1 MLLYIRLLSES
12 FSFALNALRNNKLRT
27 LLSLLGV
34 TIGIFSIIAV
44 LAAVDSMDKKIKED
58 LSDMDMNTIY
68 LMNFSFGP
76 SEVPRWKRDQFP
88 KVTYEEFEFLKK
100 SVPSIDK
107 ISFNFF
113 ARNESVK
120 FESKTVNS
128 IRVKPSTED
137 FFDIEP
143 IKIET
148 GRLFN
153 AAESNSGSPV
163 IVIGNEVAKGLFD
176 TSDPIGKKIRLYG
189 QKLTVIGVLKK
200 QGQGMFGD
208 SNDVGVFFPVNF
220 LRRMYG
226 DDNDALR
233 AAILIKPEKGI
244 DIEEFKA
251 EVSQKLRV
259 HRGVKTGEIDNF
271 FMNVL
276 SGFTDFIDNIVGQMN
291 AIGWGI
297 SAFSLLVGGFG
308 LCGIPENLIS
318 ALRDKGSNGLTVVS
332 NNAGVDDFGLGLL
345 LRTRQIKRMI
355 SSYVGENK
363 EFERQLLSGELE
375 VELIPQGTLA
385 ERCRAAGAGIPAFF
399 TPAGVGTE
407 VAEGKEVRV
416 FDGKTY
422 LLEHAFQSD
431 FALVKAWKGDRYGNL
446 IFKDTARNFNP
457 MMAMAG
463 KITIAEVEELVP
475 LGQLDPNEVHV
486 AGIFVHRIFQG
497 SNYEKRI
504 EQRTVRPKS

>member
-1 MLLYIRLLSES
+1 MLLYIRLLTES

-163 IVIGNEVAKGLFD
+163 VVIGNEVAKGLFD

-308 LCGIPENLIS
+308 IANIMFVSVKERTNLIGIQKALGAKNKFILFQFLFEAVILSLIGGLIGMFLVWIIAIILSNTLDFEFVLS
-318 ALRDKGSNGLTVVS
+318 ASNMLLGSGL
-332 NNAGVDDFGLGLL
+332 AAFIGL
-345 LRTRQIKRMI
+345 I
-355 SSYVGENK
+355 
-363 EFERQLLSGELE
+363 
-375 VELIPQGTLA
+375 
-385 ERCRAAGAGIPAFF
+385 AGIVPAIS
-399 TPAGVGTE
+399 AS
-407 VAEGKEVRV
+407 K
-416 FDGKTY
+416 
-422 LLEHAFQSD
+422 
-431 FALVKAWKGDRYGNL
+431 
-446 IFKDTARNFNP
+446 
-457 MMAMAG
+457 
-463 KITIAEVEELVP
+463 
-475 LGQLDPNEVHV
+475 LDPVE
-486 AGIFVHRIFQG
+486 AIRSGM
-497 SNYEKRI
+497 
-504 EQRTVRPKS
+504 

>member
-1 MLLYIRLLSES
+1 MLLYLRLLSES
-12 FSFALNALRNNKLRT
+12 FSFAINALRNNKLRT

-76 SEVPRWKRDQFP
+76 SEVPRWKREQFP
-88 KVTYEEFEFLKK
+88 KVTYDEFEFLKK
-100 SVPSIDK
+100 SIPSIDK

-163 IVIGNEVAKGLFD
+163 IVIGSEVANGLFEN
-176 TSDPIGKKIRLYG
+176 TDPIGKKIRLYG

-208 SNDVGVFFPVNF
+208 SNDVAVFFPVNF

-226 DDNDALR
+226 DENDALR

-251 EVSQKLRV
+251 ELAQKLRV

-308 LCGIPENLIS
+308 IANIMFVSVKERTNLIGIQK
-318 ALRDKGSNGLTVVS
+318 ALGAKNKFILFQFLFEAVILSLIGGLIGMFLVWIIALILSSTLDFEFVLSTANMLLGSGL
-332 NNAGVDDFGLGLL
+332 AAFIGL
-345 LRTRQIKRMI
+345 I
-355 SSYVGENK
+355 
-363 EFERQLLSGELE
+363 
-375 VELIPQGTLA
+375 
-385 ERCRAAGAGIPAFF
+385 AGIIPAIS
-399 TPAGVGTE
+399 AS
-407 VAEGKEVRV
+407 K
-416 FDGKTY
+416 
-422 LLEHAFQSD
+422 
-431 FALVKAWKGDRYGNL
+431 
-446 IFKDTARNFNP
+446 
-457 MMAMAG
+457 
-463 KITIAEVEELVP
+463 
-475 LGQLDPNEVHV
+475 LDPVE
-486 AGIFVHRIFQG
+486 AIRSGM
-497 SNYEKRI
+497 
-504 EQRTVRPKS
+504 

>member
-1 MLLYIRLLSES
+1 MPQKSLILFWGIFMAQLVTFYRFNLLILYSSLFMLLYLRLLSES
-12 FSFALNALRNNKLRT
+12 FSFAINALRNNKLRT

-58 LSDMDMNTIY
+58 LSDMDMNTVY

-76 SEVPRWKRDQFP
+76 SEVPRWKREQFP
-88 KVTYEEFEFLKK
+88 KVTYDEFEFLKK
-100 SVPSIDK
+100 SIPSIDK

-153 AAESNSGSPV
+153 ASESNSGSPV
-163 IVIGNEVAKGLFD
+163 IVIGSEVANGLFEN
-176 TSDPIGKKIRLYG
+176 TDPIGKKIRLYG

-208 SNDVGVFFPVNF
+208 SNDVAVFFPVNF

-226 DDNDALR
+226 DENDALR

-251 EVSQKLRV
+251 ELAQKLRT

-308 LCGIPENLIS
+308 IANIMFVSVKERTNLIGIQKALGAKNKFILFQFLIEAVILSLIGGLIGMFLVWVIALILSSTLDFEFVLS
-318 ALRDKGSNGLTVVS
+318 ASNMLLGSGL
-332 NNAGVDDFGLGLL
+332 AAFIGL
-345 LRTRQIKRMI
+345 I
-355 SSYVGENK
+355 
-363 EFERQLLSGELE
+363 
-375 VELIPQGTLA
+375 
-385 ERCRAAGAGIPAFF
+385 AGIIPAIS
-399 TPAGVGTE
+399 AS
-407 VAEGKEVRV
+407 K
-416 FDGKTY
+416 
-422 LLEHAFQSD
+422 
-431 FALVKAWKGDRYGNL
+431 
-446 IFKDTARNFNP
+446 
-457 MMAMAG
+457 
-463 KITIAEVEELVP
+463 
-475 LGQLDPNEVHV
+475 LDPVE
-486 AGIFVHRIFQG
+486 AIRSGM
-497 SNYEKRI
+497 
-504 EQRTVRPKS
+504 